1 MEVIPYPNAI
11 NLARFSRDVKK
22 PEALY
27 GLPGEVM
34 FCRSCVISNQR
45 PDSAVEFHHTKDTDK
60 TTINFDENGICDAC
74 NFTESKKKNIDWE
87 ERDDLLRDLCDQHRK
102 NDVESTN
109 FSSIMEYD
117 SGNTIFQSILEKELG
132 SPPTTEH

>member
-1 MEVIPYPNAI
+1 MEVIPYPDAV

-45 PDSAVEFHHTKDTDK
+45 PNSAVEFNHTKDTDK

-74 NFTESKKKNIDWE
+74 NFTENKKKNIDWD
-87 ERDDLLRDLCDQHRK
+87 ERDGLLRDLCDRHRK
-102 NDVESTN
+102 NK
-109 FSSIMEYD
+109 
-117 SGNTIFQSILEKELG
+117 LELCNV
-132 SPPTTEH
+132 

>member
-1 MEVIPYPNAI
+1 MEVIPYPNAV

-45 PDSAVEFHHTKDTDK
+45 PNSAVEFNHTKDTDK
-60 TTINFDENGICDAC
+60 TTINFDENCICNTC
-74 NFTESKKKNIDWE
+74 NFTESKKK
-87 ERDDLLRDLCDQHRK
+87 
-102 NDVESTN
+102 
-109 FSSIMEYD
+109 
-117 SGNTIFQSILEKELG
+117 
-132 SPPTTEH
+132 EH